1 MRERVQ
7 TLDQI
12 QNYVGEYYSK
22 EWIMKNVLMMSEED
36 VQTMQDQI
44 AAEKEAGGGDDDEL

>member
-1 MRERVQ
+1 
-7 TLDQI
+7 
-12 QNYVGEYYSK
+12 
-22 EWIMKNVLMMSEED
+22 MKNVLMMSEED